1 MGACAQ
7 CGRKFAPAAL
17 ARHTKICAKVFG
29 QKRKAFKAQ
38 TVDDEAKKAA
48 RSTDQ
53 AAVEK
58 ELARKRALAKKKW
71 KAQSA
76 LLRNAVRTSK
86 QIEDAIKQG
95 KSLNDLPQMPSIP
108 IEDDRVPCPHCGRK
122 FAEETAKRHIP
133 KCQNMR
139 ARPKMLRRKR

>member
-1 MGACAQ
+1 MGGMGMDESGQPPANVERVACTL
-7 CGRKFAPAAL
+7 CGRKFAPAAV

-71 KAQSA
+71 KAQSNM
-76 LLRNAVRTSK
+76 LRNAVRTSK
-86 QIEDAIKQG
+86 QIEDALAQ
-95 KSLNDLPQMPSIP
+95 KSIGQ
-108 IEDDRVPCPHCGRK
+108 EK
-122 FAEETAKRHIP
+122 
-133 KCQNMR
+133 
-139 ARPKMLRRKR
+139 